1 MANTGTEAFLNA
13 FRFFCARRGTP
24 SWIYSDNAKGFKAAS
39 KEIRAL
45 YRSINWNAV
54 QNAGLERN
62 IEWFFSTEKSPHQ
75 NGLCERLVRTV
86 KTPLRIVIGAARLT
100 KAQLA
105 LILTEVE
112 AVVNNRPLGVVK
124 EDLDDLEPVTP
135 MELVNG
141 RRLDQIP
148 DPVAPFG

>member
-1 MANTGTEAFLNA
+1 M
-13 FRFFCARRGTP
+13 
-24 SWIYSDNAKGFKAAS
+24 
-39 KEIRAL
+39 
-45 YRSINWNAV
+45 
-54 QNAGLERN
+54 
-62 IEWFFSTEKSPHQ
+62 
-75 NGLCERLVRTV
+75 